1 MPITEARLNR
11 HYRTALPG
19 LCPEAMGPL
28 RQIARAHLCL
38 WGRTGL
44 TEVVE
49 LGVTELLTNVCKHTA
64 GDCELMI
71 EETPYGVLVAV
82 TDFDD
87 RMPTVGEAADDME
100 GGRGLFLLSALV
112 DELAMES
119 LPLGKRVSFRL
130 EDHRAGP
137 GGRSC

>member
-1 MPITEARLNR
+1 MPVTEARLNR
-11 HYRTALPG
+11 HYRAALPG
-19 LCPEAMGPL
+19 ICPEAMGPL
-28 RQIARAHLCL
+28 RQIARAHLRL

-64 GDCELMI
+64 GDCELLM
-71 EETPYGVLVAV
+71 EETPDGVLVAV

-87 RMPTVGEAADDME
+87 RMPVVREVTDDRE

-112 DELAMES
+112 DELVMES

-130 EDHRAGP
+130 EDHRGDQ